1 MTAKKKCTVIGF
13 IVRSETW
20 QTSLGNMV
28 ACLWA
33 GLSAAASVVSGCFQ
47 VELIFEKQSIG
58 LLGEATSAV
67 YMTWG
72 ADVTN

>member
-1 MTAKKKCTVIGF
+1 MQALLPVVHCAE
-13 IVRSETW
+13 SPCPH
-20 QTSLGNMV
+20 V

-33 GLSAAASVVSGCFQ
+33 GLSAAASVVSGCFP
-47 VELIFEKQSIG
+47 VELFFEKQSIG